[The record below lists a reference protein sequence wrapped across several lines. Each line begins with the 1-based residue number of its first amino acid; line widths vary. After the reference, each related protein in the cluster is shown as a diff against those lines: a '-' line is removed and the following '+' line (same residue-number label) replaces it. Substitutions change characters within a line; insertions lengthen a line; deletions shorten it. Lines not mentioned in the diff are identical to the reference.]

1 MWVDGQTLAYLNG
14 LRSNILVNST
24 MFDQIQLND
33 RINKAEAFKPQR
45 VQPTR
50 DSRRPVDVKPEK
62 IVEEGQVG

>member
-1 MWVDGQTLAYLNG
+1 
-14 LRSNILVNST
+14 

-50 DSRRPVDVKPEK
+50 DSRRPVDAKPEK